1 MEVNELMA
9 AILTEYMKT
18 QVGHE
23 CLIHNY
29 LCLIQLH
36 LDTNLL
42 YIVTHVVAVEGDWT
56 DEPKSSKSNIFT
68 DRESANKY
76 FSMLVNDIEA
86 IG

>member
-1 MEVNELMA
+1 MA
-9 AILTEYMKT
+9 TILAEYMKT

-29 LCLIQLH
+29 LCLIQLK
-36 LDTNLL
+36 LDVNIYTV
-42 YIVTHVVAVEGDWT
+42 IHVVAVEGDWT

-68 DRESANKY
+68 DYESANKY
-76 FSMLVNDIEA
+76 FSMLVDDIEA